1 MRCQCQNLGNV
12 TRDLHLR
19 MTSTSENYSKLP
31 KFLYGHSFGG
41 LIALDYVIKYSEK
54 IDFLMIQAPALIG
67 LVNIYA
73 LKMTHVEDFQ
83 SKIGFSL

>member
-1 MRCQCQNLGNV
+1 MRCQCQNLENV

-19 MTSTSENYSKLP
+19 MTSTSKKYSKLP

-41 LIALDYVIKYSEK
+41 LIALDYAIKYSEK

-67 LVNIYA
+67 LVNID
-73 LKMTHVEDFQ
+73 T
-83 SKIGFSL
+83 